1 MMRVHEIALVVTTGW
16 RNVVVILAAVA
27 LHAAVTFYPVVHV
40 RRGDGIALGVL
51 VRIGPVVPV
60 VLRCLSD
67 RSLGW
72 SVILRFRGWN
82 RLVCASRLVLRHRYR
97 FVIGGSVVF
106 GIIGSRLRVVRGNGL
121 SRGSGESVRVV
132 RSRWY
137 VVGGLEIVRHV
148 RAQSVRRRVRIRR
161 SVADVPVGIVVRIV
175 GRHAVVTSRLRLRPF
190 EGRCR
195 VRLVWGRVDV
205 IPDVQNGVGLGHS
218 ETFLSGSSYR
228 SPRRL
233 IDRFRVSVD
242 PRRKI
247 RGAVM
252 GRSGLE
258 GAT

>member
-1 MMRVHEIALVVTTGW
+1 MAQKHKTL
-16 RNVVVILAAVA
+16 VA
-27 LHAAVTFYPVVHV
+27 LILIIKIIEEKNKDLTFSH
-40 RRGDGIALGVL
+40 
-51 VRIGPVVPV
+51 
-60 VLRCLSD
+60 
-67 RSLGW
+67 
-72 SVILRFRGWN
+72 
-82 RLVCASRLVLRHRYR
+82 
-97 FVIGGSVVF
+97 
-106 GIIGSRLRVVRGNGL
+106 
-121 SRGSGESVRVV
+121 
-132 RSRWY
+132 
-137 VVGGLEIVRHV
+137 
-148 RAQSVRRRVRIRR
+148 
-161 SVADVPVGIVVRIV
+161 
-175 GRHAVVTSRLRLRPF
+175 RLRLRPF